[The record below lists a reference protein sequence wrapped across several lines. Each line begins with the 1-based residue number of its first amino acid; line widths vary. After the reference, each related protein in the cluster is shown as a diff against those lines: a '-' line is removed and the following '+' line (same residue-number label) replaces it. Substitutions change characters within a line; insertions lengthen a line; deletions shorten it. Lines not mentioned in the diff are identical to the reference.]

1 MSTISNESTFE
12 YRYYRLMLYDM
23 IEHIPNERII
33 IKSDTNI
40 LNDHNLLHIKTI
52 DFMWDLVIQKLTY
65 NNYDWTIYGLV
76 NDLLCYDNNI
86 SMDNIKKI
94 ITIYDKFVDLSYN
107 YRRLNINV
115 NHIRDVES
123 GDINYFP
130 SKGLFYDDINFYK
143 SFYVRNCLNYN
154 NNLLKILWVY
164 NTI

>member
-1 MSTISNESTFE
+1 
-12 YRYYRLMLYDM
+12 MLVYTPLQK
-23 IEHIPNERII
+23 ITL
-33 IKSDTNI
+33 KSDKDI
-40 LNDHNLLHIKTI
+40 LKDYKLLHIKTI
-52 DFMWDLVIQKLTY
+52 DYMWDLVIQKLTY

-115 NHIRDVES
+115 NYIRDVES
-123 GDINYFP
+123 NKINYFP